1 MSLGRQPPPNPTPAL
16 RNRRPIRASWPIA
29 SARVPMSPPT
39 FSVISENALMNEIF
53 VARKALAATFTSSA
67 VSRSVLIHGVSAAS
81 CRA

>member
-29 SARVPMSPPT
+29 SASATTSAPAASHTSPT
-39 FSVISENALMNEIF
+39 ALMKEIL

-67 VSRSVLIHGVSAAS
+67 VAKSVTTIGVPAS
-81 CRA
+81 VSGA

>member
-1 MSLGRQPPPNPTPAL
+1 
-16 RNRRPIRASWPIA
+16 
-29 SARVPMSPPT
+29 MSPPT

-53 VARKALAATFTSSA
+53 VARKAFAATFTSSA